1 MRKSLIAAVALAP
14 ICLLASQAGATTTIS
29 GNVNAPLKTS
39 TANNGAPDDLSITGT
54 VTATTTAPVAVTL
67 DSNNSITNS
76 GTITASNTS
85 GAGATTVGILA
96 NGGFTGL
103 VTNGGTI
110 TLGSTNT
117 GTSSNNNGVV
127 DAPFVPA
134 KTGDCACNYFGIRLV
149 GASPLVGSVTNSGSI
164 TIKGNS
170 SYGISLEA
178 PLVANASSI
187 GGSFSNSG
195 TVSITGDNSIGIRTT
210 ASIAKGFLSS
220 STVSAIGNGS
230 QAINIGGAVGGA
242 ARFYGA
248 ISATGYAVTSRTSSP
263 TLLAQ
268 IQGTTADTQQSGGAV
283 VIGANVAGGIYL
295 GGAPSGTASGSSA
308 DLTGD
313 GIADGSETTASVINY
328 GSKPALAI
336 GSTTTPITIG
346 SFVPAAGSAAASGPS
361 YGVVIRGTVTGAG
374 VYDGVKATGLQIGGL
389 EYDATLLKGVNVAV
403 GLNVVGSVSA
413 TSYNA
418 NATGVTIGS
427 GSTVPLLQIDG
438 VVSAA
443 QAYSTYSAF
452 PGAGVTVTGLNLEA
466 GASATTLNN
475 TGVISA
481 AANATN
487 GQSASAYAVRDQ
499 SGSLSTVLNEGA
511 ISATVTPQALTDTI
525 SGGHPAIVA
534 LDLSANTSGVTF
546 TQKTNPSPNHAYGDT
561 SGSTHTATTT
571 LTAVTPSIVGDILL
585 GSGTNTVNLLNGTI
599 TGALDMGSGTGGS
612 LVIDNGA
619 TLTGALKFSGT
630 GLAVNVKNGTLD
642 DRNPGAVNVSTLNVG
657 ASGTVLFAADPAHNQ
672 ATKFIASGPVTIA
685 NGAKFGITLASTPT
699 SITGTQTYVLIQ
711 TPSLTMGATSTS
723 LIGSTPYLL
732 NASIASDTTAGTVS
746 LSITPKTAAQMGL
759 NTAEGAALAA
769 IYNNAKNDTE
779 VQSVLLAP
787 TDKTNFL
794 KVYDQMLPD
803 SSGGVFDF
811 SQQTSEAISRATAQ
825 ADDIEAAGGTREV
838 WAQEF
843 FIGARRDRNAKN
855 VGYDTTGFGMVAGAA
870 TGGRGFGV
878 VGATAAFASGT
889 ITNPFLPGDTRTA
902 ISSIEGG
909 LYWQGQYGAL
919 RADARVGAGFS
930 IFEAKRQLFLTNTSN
945 VVITNRLVK
954 DDRTAWSATGH
965 AGLAYQQS
973 LGRGFYLRP
982 YAHGDYFQQNEDGY
996 TENDPSAKSGFAL
1009 KVNSRSGSA
1018 FSGTAGVAFGGVF
1031 GTDIRYRPEFELG
1044 YRDAISGDA
1053 GKTTAAFKATPNAP
1067 FTLAPSDLV
1076 SAGVARIALKA
1087 STDFYEI
1094 GFEANG
1100 RIANRYESGSA
1111 QFTVRVLF

>member
-29 GNVNAPLKTS
+29 GSVNAPLKTS
-39 TANNGAPDDLSITGT
+39 TANNGAADDLSITGT

-67 DSNNSITNS
+67 DSNNSVTNS

-110 TLGSTNT
+110 NLGSTNT

-149 GASPLVGSVTNSGSI
+149 GASPLVGSVTNSGTI
-164 TIKGNS
+164 TIKGNN

-195 TVSITGDNSIGIRTT
+195 AVTITGDNSIGIRTT

-220 STVSAIGNGS
+220 STVSATGTGS
-230 QAINIGGAVGGA
+230 QAINIGGPVGGA
-242 ARFYGA
+242 VSLYGT
-248 ISATGYAVTSRTSSP
+248 ISATGYAVMTRTSSP
-263 TLLAQ
+263 TLLGQ
-268 IQGTTADTQQSGGAV
+268 ILNTSADTQQSGGAV

-295 GGAPSGTASGSSA
+295 GGAPSGTVSGSTA

-313 GIADGSETTASVINY
+313 GVADGAETTASIVNY

-336 GSTTTPITIG
+336 GSTSTPITIG
-346 SFVPAAGSAAASGPS
+346 SFVPAAGSAAASGPA
-361 YGVVIRGTVTGAG
+361 YGIVIRGSVNGAG
-374 VYDGVKATGLQIGGL
+374 VYDGKSATGLQIGGK
-389 EYDATLLKGVNVAV
+389 EYDGTVLQGVNVAV

-413 TSYNA
+413 SAYNA
-418 NATGVTIGS
+418 NATGLSIGA
-427 GSTVPLLQIDG
+427 GSTVPLLQIG
-438 VVSAA
+438 GAVSAA
-443 QAYSTYSAF
+443 QSYSTYSAF
-452 PGAGVTVTGLNLEA
+452 PGVTVTAINLES

-475 TGVISA
+475 TGTISA
-481 AANATN
+481 SANATN
-487 GQSASAYAVRDQ
+487 GQSASVYAVRDQ
-499 SGSLSTVLNEGA
+499 SGSISTVLNEGVIYA
-511 ISATVTPQALTDTI
+511 AVTPQKLTDTI
-525 SGGHPAIVA
+525 TGKVAA

-546 TQKTNPSPNHAYGDT
+546 TQKTNPTPNHAYGDT

-571 LTAVTPSIVGDILL
+571 LTAVTPSITGDILL
-585 GSGTNTVNLLNGTI
+585 GSGSNSVNLLNGTI

-619 TLTGALKFSGT
+619 TLTGALKFGGA
-630 GLAVNVKNGTLD
+630 GLAVNVNNGTLD
-642 DRNPGAVNVSTLNVG
+642 DRNSGSIKVSTLNVG
-657 ASGTVLFAADPAHNQ
+657 ASGSVLFAADPANNR
-672 ATKFIASGPVTIA
+672 ATQFVASGPVTIA

-759 NTAEGAALAA
+759 NTAEGSALSA
-769 IYNNAKNDTE
+769 IYTNAKTDSE
-779 VQSVLLAP
+779 VQGVLLAP

-870 TGGRGFGV
+870 TGGHGFGV

-889 ITNPFLPGDTRTA
+889 ITSAFLPGDTRTA
-902 ISSIEGG
+902 ISSMEGG

-930 IFEAKRQLFLTNTSN
+930 IFEAKRQLFLTDSSGN
-945 VVITNRLVK
+945 VQVNRLVK

-982 YAHGDYFQQNEDGY
+982 YAHGDYFSQDEQGY
-996 TENDPSAKSGFAL
+996 VENDPSGKTGFAL
-1009 KVNSRSGSA
+1009 NVKSRSGSA
-1018 FSGTAGVAFGGVF
+1018 FSGAAGVAFGGVF

>member
-54 VTATTTAPVAVTL
+54 VTATAANPVAVTL

-76 GTITASNTS
+76 GTISASNTS
-85 GAGATTVGILA
+85 GLTTTTVGILA

-103 VTNGGTI
+103 VTNGGSI

-117 GTSSNNNGVV
+117 GTSKNNNGVI
-127 DAPFVPA
+127 DAPFVP
-134 KTGDCACNYFGIRLV
+134 TTSTDCACNYFGIRLV
-149 GASPLVGSVTNSGSI
+149 GASPMVGSVTNTGSI
-164 TIKGNS
+164 TIKGNY

-178 PLVANASSI
+178 PLVANSSSI

-195 TVSITGDNSIGIRTT
+195 SVTITGDNSVGIRTT

-220 STVSAIGNGS
+220 ASVSATGTGS

-242 ARFYGA
+242 VSLYGS
-248 ISATGYAVTSRTSSP
+248 ISATGYSATSRTTLP

-268 IQGTTADTQQSGGAV
+268 IQGTPADTQQSGGAV
-283 VIGANVAGGIYL
+283 VIGANVGGGVYL
-295 GGAPSGTASGSSA
+295 GGAPSGTVSGSTA
-308 DLTGD
+308 DLNGD
-313 GIADGSETTASVINY
+313 GIADGAETSASIVNY

-336 GSTTTPITIG
+336 GSTTSSITIG
-346 SFVPAAGSAAASGPS
+346 SYNPAAGSVAASGPH
-361 YGVVIRGTVTGAG
+361 YGIVIRGSVAGTG
-374 VYDGVKATGLQIGGL
+374 VYDGRSATGLQIGGV
-389 EYDATLLKGVNVAV
+389 EYDGTLLKGVNVAV

-413 TSYNA
+413 SSYNA

-452 PGAGVTVTGLNLEA
+452 PGVTVTGLNLEP

-481 AANATN
+481 AANAAN
-487 GQSASAYAVRDQ
+487 GQSASAYGVRDQ
-499 SGSLSTVLNEGA
+499 SGTISTVLNEGA
-511 ISATVTPQALTDTI
+511 ISAVVTPQTLTDTI
-525 SGGHPAIVA
+525 SGKVAA

-546 TQKTNPSPNHAYGDT
+546 TQQTNPSPNHAYGDT

-571 LTAVTPSIVGDILL
+571 LTAVTPSITGDILL
-585 GSGTNTVNLLNGTI
+585 GSGTNTVNLLAGTI

-619 TLTGALKFSGT
+619 TLTGALKFGGT

-642 DRNPGAVNVSTLNVG
+642 DRNSGSIKVSTLNVG
-657 ASGTVLFAADPAHNQ
+657 ASGTVLFAADPANNR
-672 ATKFIASGPVTIA
+672 ATQFVATGPVTIA

-759 NTAEGAALAA
+759 NTAEGAALSA
-769 IYNNAKNDTE
+769 IYNNAKSDTE
-779 VQSVLLAP
+779 VQGVLLAP

-794 KVYDQMLPD
+794 KVYDQVLPD

-811 SQQTSEAISRATAQ
+811 SQQTSEAISRATAL
-825 ADDIEAAGGTREV
+825 ADDIEASGGTREV

-870 TGGRGFGV
+870 TGGHGFGV

-902 ISSIEGG
+902 ISSMEGG

-930 IFEAKRQLFLTNTSN
+930 IFEAKRQLFLTNASN

-982 YAHGDYFQQNEDGY
+982 YAHGDYFRQDEQGFV
-996 TENDPSAKSGFAL
+996 ENDPSAKTGFAL
-1009 KVNSRSGSA
+1009 NVKSRSGSA

-1031 GTDIRYRPEFELG
+1031 GTDIRFRPEFDLG

-1053 GKTTAAFKATPNAP
+1053 GKTTAAFKATPSAS
-1067 FTLAPSDLV
+1067 FTLTPSDLV

>member
-29 GNVNAPLKTS
+29 GSVNAPLKTS
-39 TANNGAPDDLSITGT
+39 TANNGAADDLSITGT

-67 DSNNSITNS
+67 DSNNSVTNS

-110 TLGSTNT
+110 NLGSTNT

-149 GASPLVGSVTNSGSI
+149 GASPLVGSVTNSGTI
-164 TIKGNS
+164 TIKGNN

-195 TVSITGDNSIGIRTT
+195 AVTITGDNSIGIRTT

-220 STVSAIGNGS
+220 STVSATGTGS
-230 QAINIGGAVGGA
+230 QAINIGGPVGGA
-242 ARFYGA
+242 VSLYGT
-248 ISATGYAVTSRTSSP
+248 ISATGYAVMTRTSSP
-263 TLLAQ
+263 TLLGQ
-268 IQGTTADTQQSGGAV
+268 ILNTSADTQQSGGAV
-283 VIGANVAGGIYL
+283 VIGANVAGGRYL
-295 GGAPSGTASGSSA
+295 GGAPSGTVSGSTA

-313 GIADGSETTASVINY
+313 GVADGAETTASIVNY

-336 GSTTTPITIG
+336 GSTSTPITIG
-346 SFVPAAGSAAASGPS
+346 SFVPAAGSAAASGPA
-361 YGVVIRGTVTGAG
+361 YGIVIRGSVNGAG
-374 VYDGVKATGLQIGGL
+374 VYDGKSATGLQIGGK
-389 EYDATLLKGVNVAV
+389 EYDGTVLQGVNVAV

-413 TSYNA
+413 SAYNA
-418 NATGVTIGS
+418 NATGLSIGA
-427 GSTVPLLQIDG
+427 GSTVPLLQIG
-438 VVSAA
+438 GAVSAA
-443 QAYSTYSAF
+443 QSYSTYSAF
-452 PGAGVTVTGLNLEA
+452 PGVTVTAINLES

-475 TGVISA
+475 TGTISA
-481 AANATN
+481 SANATN
-487 GQSASAYAVRDQ
+487 GQSASVYAVRDQ
-499 SGSLSTVLNEGA
+499 SGSISTVLNEGVIYA
-511 ISATVTPQALTDTI
+511 AVTPQKLTDTI
-525 SGGHPAIVA
+525 TGKVAA

-546 TQKTNPSPNHAYGDT
+546 TQKTNPTPNHAYGDT

-571 LTAVTPSIVGDILL
+571 LTAVTPSITGDILL
-585 GSGTNTVNLLNGTI
+585 GSGSNSVNLLNGTI

-619 TLTGALKFSGT
+619 TLTGALKFGGA
-630 GLAVNVKNGTLD
+630 GLAVNVNNGTLD
-642 DRNPGAVNVSTLNVG
+642 DRNSGSIKVSTLNVG
-657 ASGTVLFAADPAHNQ
+657 ASGSVLFAADPANNR
-672 ATKFIASGPVTIA
+672 ATQFVASGPVTIA

-759 NTAEGAALAA
+759 NTAEGSALSA
-769 IYNNAKNDTE
+769 IYTNAKTDSE
-779 VQSVLLAP
+779 VQGVLLAP

-870 TGGRGFGV
+870 TGGHGFGV

-889 ITNPFLPGDTRTA
+889 ITSAFLPGDTRTA
-902 ISSIEGG
+902 ISSMEGG

-930 IFEAKRQLFLTNTSN
+930 IFEAKRQLFLTDSSGN
-945 VVITNRLVK
+945 VQVNRLVK

-982 YAHGDYFQQNEDGY
+982 YAHGDYFSQDEQGY
-996 TENDPSAKSGFAL
+996 VENDPSGKTGFAL
-1009 KVNSRSGSA
+1009 NVKSRSGSA
-1018 FSGTAGVAFGGVF
+1018 FSGAAGVAFGGVF

>member
-14 ICLLASQAGATTTIS
+14 ICLLASQARATTTIS

-54 VTATTTAPVAVTL
+54 VTATAANPVAVTL
-67 DSNNSITNS
+67 DSNNSVTNS

-85 GAGATTVGILA
+85 GASATTVGILV

-103 VTNGGTI
+103 VTNGGSI

-117 GTSSNNNGVV
+117 GTSKNNNGVV
-127 DAPFVPA
+127 DAPFVPSTA
-134 KTGDCACNYFGIRLV
+134 ADCACNYFGIRLV
-149 GASPLVGSVTNSGSI
+149 GASPLAGGITNSGSI
-164 TIKGNS
+164 TIKGNN
-170 SYGISLEA
+170 SYGVSLEA

-187 GGSFSNSG
+187 GGAFTNSG

-220 STVSAIGNGS
+220 STVSATGNGA
-230 QAINIGGAVGGA
+230 QAINIGGPVGGA
-242 ARFYGA
+242 VRLYGT
-248 ISATGYAVTSRTSSP
+248 ISATGYAVTTRTSSP

-268 IQGTTADTQQSGGAV
+268 IQGSTADTQQSGGAV

-295 GGAPSGTASGSSA
+295 GGAPSGTVSGSTA
-308 DLTGD
+308 DLNGD
-313 GIADGSETTASVINY
+313 GVADGAETTASIANY

-336 GSTTTPITIG
+336 GSATTPITIG
-346 SFVPAAGSAAASGPS
+346 AFVPNNYVSGQQT
-361 YGVVIRGTVTGAG
+361 YGIVIRGAVSGSG
-374 VYDGVKATGLQIGGL
+374 VYDGKSATGLQIGGK
-389 EYDATLLKGVNVAV
+389 EYDGTVLQGVTVAG

-413 TSYNA
+413 ASYNA
-418 NATGVTIGS
+418 NATGLSIGA

-438 VVSAA
+438 SVSAT

-452 PGAGVTVTGLNLEA
+452 PGVTVTGVNLEP
-466 GASATTLNN
+466 GASATTLNV
-475 TGVISA
+475 TGTITA
-481 AANATN
+481 AASATN
-487 GQSASAYAVRDQ
+487 GQSASVYAVRDQ
-499 SGSLSTVLNEGA
+499 SGSISTVLNEGVIYA
-511 ISATVTPQALTDTI
+511 AVTPQKLTDTI
-525 SGGHPAIVA
+525 TGKVAA

-546 TQKTNPSPNHAYGDT
+546 TQQKNLNPNHAYGDT

-619 TLTGALKFSGT
+619 TLTGALKFSGA
-630 GLAVNVKNGTLD
+630 GLAVNVNNGTLD
-642 DRNPGAVNVSTLNVG
+642 DRNSGSIKVSTLNVG
-657 ASGTVLFAADPAHNQ
+657 ASGSVLFAADPANNR
-672 ATKFIASGPVTIA
+672 ATQFVASGPVTIA

-711 TPSLTMGATSTS
+711 TPSLTMGATNTS

-759 NTAEGAALAA
+759 NTAEGAALSA
-769 IYNNAKNDTE
+769 IYNNAKNDSE
-779 VQSVLLAP
+779 VQGVLLAP

-843 FIGARRDRNAKN
+843 FIGARRDRNAQN

-878 VGATAAFASGT
+878 IGATAAFASGT

-902 ISSIEGG
+902 ISSMEGG

-930 IFEAKRQLFLTNTSN
+930 IFEAKRQLFLTNSSN

-954 DDRTAWSATGH
+954 DDRAAWSATGH

-996 TENDPSAKSGFAL
+996 TENDPSAKKGFAL

-1094 GFEANG
+1094 GFEASG

>member
-39 TANNGAPDDLSITGT
+39 TANNGAADDLSITGT
-54 VTATTTAPVAVTL
+54 VTATAANPIAVTL
-67 DSNNSITNS
+67 DSNNSVTNS
-76 GTITASNTS
+76 GTINGSNTS
-85 GAGATTVGILA
+85 GVGATTVGILA
-96 NGGFTGL
+96 NGGFTGS
-103 VTNGGTI
+103 VTNGGSI

-117 GTSSNNNGVV
+117 GTSKNNNGVV
-127 DAPFVPA
+127 DAPFVPS
-134 KTGDCACNYFGIRLV
+134 TSTDCACNYFGIRLI
-149 GASPLVGSVTNSGSI
+149 GASPLVGSVTNTGSI
-164 TIKGNS
+164 TIKGNN

-178 PLVANASSI
+178 PLAANASSI
-187 GGSFSNSG
+187 GGAFTNSG
-195 TVSITGDNSIGIRTT
+195 TVSITGDNSVGIRTT
-210 ASIAKGFLSS
+210 ASIAKNFVSS
-220 STVSAIGNGS
+220 STVTATGNGA
-230 QAINIGGAVGGA
+230 QAINIGGPVGGA
-242 ARFYGA
+242 VRLYGT

-263 TLLAQ
+263 TLLGQ

-295 GGAPSGTASGSSA
+295 GGAPSGTASGSTA
-308 DLTGD
+308 DLNGD
-313 GIADGSETTASVINY
+313 GTPDGSETSASIVNY

-346 SFVPAAGSAAASGPS
+346 SFVPAAGSVAASGPL
-361 YGVVIRGTVTGAG
+361 YGIVIRGAVTGAG
-374 VYDGVKATGLQIGGL
+374 VYDGKGATGLQIGGK
-389 EYDATLLKGVNVAV
+389 EYDGTVLQGVNVAV

-418 NATGVTIGS
+418 NAAGVTIGS

-438 VVSAA
+438 SVSAA

-452 PGAGVTVTGLNLEA
+452 PGVTVTAINLEA
-466 GASATTLNN
+466 GASASTLNN

-487 GQSASAYAVRDQ
+487 GQNASAYAVRDQ
-499 SGSLSTVLNEGA
+499 SGSISTVLNEGV
-511 ISATVTPQALTDTI
+511 ISAVVTPQALTDTI
-525 SGGHPAIVA
+525 SGKVAA

-612 LVIDNGA
+612 LLIDNGA
-619 TLTGALKFSGT
+619 TLTGALRFGGS

-642 DRNPGAVNVSTLNVG
+642 DRNSGSINVSTLNVG
-657 ASGTVLFAADPAHNQ
+657 ASGTVLFAADPANNR
-672 ATKFIASGPVTIA
+672 ATQFVASGPVTIA

-759 NTAEGAALAA
+759 NKAEGAALSA
-769 IYNNAKNDTE
+769 IYNNAKNDSE
-779 VQSVLLAP
+779 VQGVLLAP

-811 SQQTSEAISRATAQ
+811 AQQTSEAISRATAQ

-843 FIGARRDRNAKN
+843 FIGARRDRNAQN

-870 TGGRGFGV
+870 TGGHGYGV

-902 ISSIEGG
+902 ISSLEGG

-930 IFEAKRQLFLTNTSN
+930 IFEAKRQLFLTNASN

-954 DDRTAWSATGH
+954 DDRAAWSATGH

-996 TENDPSAKSGFAL
+996 TENDPSAKKGFAL

-1076 SAGVARIALKA
+1076 SATVARIALKA

-1100 RIANRYESGSA
+1100 RIANRYESGAA